1 MSDERFGAKSS
12 EVAEYERS
20 GAPVRDAI
28 GEEDNPIPLWFNAGF
43 YGMIVFGLFY
53 LAYYSLSGW
62 SSAGQYDSEVA
73 AFDERYAHVRA
84 SAPTSNPFHGDA
96 AAIAAGQQVFTTICA
111 ACHKP
116 DGRGLVGPSLVDPY
130 WKYGSD
136 DAELFASVATG
147 RPGGMPAWGTQLG
160 NDKIWQAL
168 AYLETLPRE
177 AEPGVGAPAPEP
189 AVDGPPESG
198 EGS

>member
-1 MSDERFGAKSS
+1 MSDERNAGGAP
-12 EVAEYERS
+12 EIAEYVRP

-43 YGMIVFGLFY
+43 YGMIVFGIVY
-53 LAYYSLSGW
+53 LLYYTLSGW
-62 SSAGQYDSEVA
+62 SSANQYAGEVA
-73 AFDERYAHVRA
+73 AFEERYAHVKA
-84 SAPTSNPFHGDA
+84 AAPTSNPYHGDT

-116 DGRGLVGPSLVDPY
+116 DGTGLVGPSLVDPY

-136 DAELFASVATG
+136 DASLFESVANG

-160 NDKIWQAL
+160 TEKIWQAL
-168 AYLETLPRE
+168 AYAESLPRE
-177 AEPGVGAPAPEP
+177 SEPGVGAPKPGEEP
-189 AVDGPPESG
+189 AP
-198 EGS
+198 